1 MTRLK
6 PLFDRFRPAAWRTV
20 RALPEEQLVAALAGI
35 DDNSPQLAALVD
47 QLHGQFETNVL
58 LALNFHETA
67 EKRLRACDRAGA
79 LKDTIELLEFNRT
92 EARERQRRE
101 AELRREQA
109 KV

>member
-6 PLFDRFRPAAWRTV
+6 ALFDRFRPVVWRQV
-20 RALPEEQLVAALAGI
+20 RTLPEEQLVAALAGI
-35 DDNSPQLAALVD
+35 DDHSPQLAALVD

-79 LKDTIELLEFNRT
+79 LKDTIELLEFNRA
-92 EARERQRRE
+92 EAKERQRRE
-101 AELRREQA
+101 AELRQEQK